1 MKEVILVF
9 EEIMFIIIFFILF
22 VRFLNIVVFGLDRFV
37 WNCLFFIIKELFM
50 NLICVVDFEFGLV
63 LVSIVLEELEFV
75 VFKGLI
81 CVLEV

>member
-1 MKEVILVF
+1 
-9 EEIMFIIIFFILF
+9 
-22 VRFLNIVVFGLDRFV
+22 
-37 WNCLFFIIKELFM
+37 M
-50 NLICVVDFEFGLV
+50 NLICVVDFEVGLV